1 MRQLL
6 KQRRRSL
13 LALAVYFVVYMA
25 AFALLEKFVQP
36 RYYIHCA
43 LDDLLPFCK
52 WAIIPY
58 VFWFIWIPF
67 VILYLL
73 WKDEGQFTRLYYAM
87 VIGSFTALA
96 IYAIF
101 PNGLQ
106 LRRMIYEQDFLSR
119 MVVQLREID
128 TSTNVCPSLHVYQS
142 LCVCLAIFRSA
153 SMRKWRGF
161 AVVATVAISVSTVLL
176 DQHSVID
183 VLCAVALCLCVDG
196 VVTMILRR
204 RERSVKGVYVRADL

>member
-1 MRQLL
+1 
-6 KQRRRSL
+6 
-13 LALAVYFVVYMA
+13 
-25 AFALLEKFVQP
+25 
-36 RYYIHCA
+36 
-43 LDDLLPFCK
+43 
-52 WAIIPY
+52 
-58 VFWFIWIPF
+58 
-67 VILYLL
+67 
-73 WKDEGQFTRLYYAM
+73 M